1 MNETIQTILTAIL
14 VAAIPVITSEFVK
27 FLKVQVQ
34 GIKEKT
40 KQEKLN
46 KYIERASKVIT
57 DVVEAISQT
66 TVEVL
71 KKQGA
76 FDKEKQKE
84 AFNKAKTEILE
95 ILTEESKE
103 ALKEAYGDLDI
114 WLQSQIEANVKRT
127 KQEG

>member
-1 MNETIQTILTAIL
+1 MNEIIQTILTAIL
-14 VAAIPVITSEFVK
+14 IAAIPVITSEFVK

-46 KYIERASKVIT
+46 KYIDRATKVIT

-66 TVEVL
+66 TVDTL

>member
-27 FLKVQVQ
+27 FLKAQVQ

-46 KYIERASKVIT
+46 KYIERAGKIIT

-66 TVEVL
+66 TVETL
-71 KKQGA
+71 KKQGV

-84 AFNKAKTEILE
+84 AFNKAKREILE

-103 ALKEAYGDLDI
+103 ALKEAYGDLDT